1 MTNKNNADDNKNNE
15 IINTVNVD
23 LNKKVDKKGISEVA
37 LEKVKKKY
45 KNINF
50 LVNVPINIKIELGTL
65 KLKIKDLLN
74 LSTDSVLTLDK
85 YSGEP
90 LNILV
95 NESIIAKGEL
105 VIVEERY
112 GIRIT
117 DIIDNSN
124 SSNCLN

>member
-23 LNKKVDKKGISEVA
+23 LNKKIDKKGISEVA